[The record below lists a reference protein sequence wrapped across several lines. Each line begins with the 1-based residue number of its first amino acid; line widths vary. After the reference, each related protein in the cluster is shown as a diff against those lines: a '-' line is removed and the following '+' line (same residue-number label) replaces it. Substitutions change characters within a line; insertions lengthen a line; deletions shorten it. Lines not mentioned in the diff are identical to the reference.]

1 MPQCKVTLKIPIW
14 GYLVVGVLLALKE
27 KKKEGKYLNLKHSTF
42 SLFLLH
48 MGLWLRRLSAFGK
61 QSLAWVYEKDKEDD
75 HSCKSEEQSGSLQM
89 TH

>member
-1 MPQCKVTLKIPIW
+1 M
-14 GYLVVGVLLALKE
+14 VGVLLASKE
-27 KKKEGKYLNLKHSTF
+27 KRKKVPESKTLNIN
-42 SLFLLH
+42 LFLLH

-75 HSCKSEEQSGSLQM
+75 RSCKSEEQSGSLQM